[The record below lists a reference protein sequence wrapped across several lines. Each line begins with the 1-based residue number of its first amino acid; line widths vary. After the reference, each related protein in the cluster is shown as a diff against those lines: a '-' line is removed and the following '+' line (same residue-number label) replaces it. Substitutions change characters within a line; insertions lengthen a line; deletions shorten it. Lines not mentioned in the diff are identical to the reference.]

1 MRTFTTPSTRFLKL
15 GACFMLAAVAACL
28 PRANAAPAADSTK
41 VDKTIARE
49 NDPVLTAMGAELKRS
64 QSKLRLQEMQ
74 RPYYIEYTVTE
85 LDEVTSTAAFGAL
98 RGQQRQ
104 NGRLVRVVVRI
115 GDYKHDSYFGTGE
128 GVLES
133 MPIDGDQLAL
143 RHQLWLAT
151 DRAYKAA
158 LEALSEKEA
167 ELKQLM
173 VETPVDDFSKEAPI
187 ESIKPLV
194 KIEGDPGTWSETLRA
209 TSDLFRKDHQID
221 SSEAYLDFR
230 ATNRYLVN
238 SEGSVTRHGNAVYT
252 MVFTASTQAAD
263 GMELERGH
271 GYSVPKLSE
280 LPSASTV
287 TADAEKI
294 LASLKDLR
302 NAPMVEDSYSG
313 PVLFSADA
321 ANSVFTRLVAGNIAG
336 RRPALGNPA
345 RTAGEFAAHF
355 KGRVLPE
362 FLTVVDDPSAQTF
375 DHKTLMGA
383 YDVDDEGVKA
393 QPLTVIEKGKLVSY
407 LTSRQPIRDFPKS
420 NGRGRTALGGSPQPG
435 ISNLFIKSSQKMSFA
450 ELKKKMLDMCKD
462 QGIPYGYYV
471 QTTASDLSPRLLYRI
486 YVNDGHQELVRGA
499 QFGQL
504 DTRALRSDLIAAGD
518 EYEMENRSEPVP
530 RSIIS
535 PPILFGELEI
545 KRANRPR
552 EKLPQYA
559 PPETV
564 NAPVKVA
571 RR

>member
-1 MRTFTTPSTRFLKL
+1 MKTSTTPSKKFLKL
-15 GACFMLAAVAACL
+15 GAWFMLAAVAACL
-28 PRANAAPAADSTK
+28 PQTNAAPFADSAK

-74 RPYYIEYTVTE
+74 RPYYIEYSVTE

-98 RGQQRQ
+98 RGEQRQ

-194 KIEGDPGTWSETLRA
+194 KIEGDPRTWNETLRA
-209 TSDLFRKDHQID
+209 TSDLFRKDHQIA

-280 LPSASTV
+280 LPAASTV

-362 FLTVVDDPSAQTF
+362 FLTVVDDPSVQTF
-375 DHKTLMGA
+375 DHKTLMGS

-435 ISNLFIKSSQKMSFA
+435 ISNLFVKSSQKMSFVD
-450 ELKKKMLDMCKD
+450 LKKRMLDMCKD

-486 YVNDGHQELVRGA
+486 YVSDGHQELVRGA

-504 DTRALRSDLIAAGD
+504 DTRALRSDLIAAGN

>member
-1 MRTFTTPSTRFLKL
+1 MTTFSSRKFTALLVLAFAAFAPASF
-15 GACFMLAAVAACL
+15 AAVS
-28 PRANAAPAADSTK
+28 AADAGK
-41 VDKTIARE
+41 ADKTIARE
-49 NDPVLTAMGAELKRS
+49 NDPVLTAMSAELKRS

-98 RGQQRQ
+98 RGEQRQ

-133 MPIDGDQLAL
+133 MPIDSDQLAL

-194 KIEGDPGTWSETLRA
+194 RIEGDPRVWDETLRA
-209 TSDLFRKDHQID
+209 TSALFRKDPQID

-238 SEGSVTRHGNAVYT
+238 SEGSVTRRGNAVYALI
-252 MVFTASTQAAD
+252 FTASTQAAD

-271 GYSVPKLSE
+271 GYSVPKSSE
-280 LPSASTV
+280 LPVAKTV

-321 ANSVFTRLVAGNIAG
+321 ANSVFTRLIAANIAG
-336 RRPALGNPA
+336 RRPPLGNPA

-355 KGRVLPE
+355 KGRVLPD
-362 FLTVVDDPSAQTF
+362 FLTVVDDPTVQSF
-375 DHKTLMGA
+375 DHKTLMGS

-435 ISNLFIKSSQKMSFA
+435 ISNLFVKSSQKLSFDD
-450 ELKKKMLDMCKD
+450 LKKKMLDMCKD
-462 QGIPYGYYV
+462 QGIPYGYFV
-471 QTTASDLSPRLLYRI
+471 QTTASDLSPRLLYRV
-486 YVNDGHQELVRGA
+486 YVSDGHQELVRGA
-499 QFGQL
+499 SFGQL

-545 KRANRPR
+545 KRANRAR
-552 EKLPQYA
+552 EKLPQYP

-564 NAPVKVA
+564 NVPVKVA
-571 RR
+571 GR